1 MIINLHKKME
11 KISCGTNS
19 CPNKVKYHHDL
30 EEWYY
35 CKGCALTLF
44 KKDECT
50 KIGSISEIQYLLT
63 LCKNLWEE
71 VEGYVSKGQLALKWR
86 HELEAHKVFKA
97 EIDSIED
104 ELKETLYTKR
114 LSNLANIVTKISD
127 LKSNLIKNNFY
138 HLSCI

>member
-1 MIINLHKKME
+1 ME
-11 KISCGTNS
+11 KISCGTNK
-19 CPNKVKYHHDL
+19 CPNKIKYHHDL

-35 CKGCALTLF
+35 CKSCALTLF

-71 VEGYVSKGQLALKWR
+71 VEEYVSKEQLALKWK
-86 HELEAHKVFKA
+86 HELEAHKEFKA

-104 ELKETLYTKR
+104 ELKETLDTKR
-114 LSNLANIVTKISD
+114 LSNLTNLEIKISD
-127 LKSNLIKNNFY
+127 LKSNLIKNNFIY
-138 HLSCI
+138 LLYI

>member
-1 MIINLHKKME
+1 ME
-11 KISCGTNS
+11 KISCGTNK

-50 KIGSISEIQYLLT
+50 KIGSINEIQYLLT

-71 VEGYVSKGQLALKWR
+71 VEEYVSKEQLALKWR

-97 EIDSIED
+97 EIDYIED
-104 ELKETLYTKR
+104 ELKETLDTKR
-114 LSNLANIVTKISD
+114 LSNLANLEIMISD
-127 LKSNLIKNNFY
+127 LKSNLINNNFI
-138 HLSCI
+138 HILCI